1 MKHYSTRHK
10 RPLVWVVGGGGG
22 DFSKPSLEKIAG
34 IRNFNTFVKE
44 RLSGVVDVLI

>member
-10 RPLVWVVGGGGG
+10 RTLVWVVGGGG
-22 DFSKPSLEKIAG
+22 DFSKPSIEKITG
-34 IRNFNTFVKE
+34 MRDFNTFVKE